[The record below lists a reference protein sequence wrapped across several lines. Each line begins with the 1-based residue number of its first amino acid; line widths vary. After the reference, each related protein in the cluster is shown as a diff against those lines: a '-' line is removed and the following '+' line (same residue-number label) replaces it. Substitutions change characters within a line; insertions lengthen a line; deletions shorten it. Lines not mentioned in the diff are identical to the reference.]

1 MSTKT
6 ISKRVALATVVALGA
21 GVLSLVSVSS
31 ANAAVS
37 LNVAANATDGLTASA
52 AQNQEASA
60 GLIAQGTGTNLAETA
75 TLSAAGTLAVQYVA
89 GATFGGISVS
99 GGTITAA
106 STDGGAGTYVVT
118 GGTLVTVKTTGT
130 TLSALIK
137 PNAGVTS
144 MTVSMYKG
152 LASAATT
159 TSAGTLEKLLTV
171 AVASTSVA
179 DVLSLTNTKTYYN
192 PTTVNTVKTS
202 GYTGADV
209 ASSNYA
215 TSAFFT
221 VAPRDAYNTVL
232 TSAHFV
238 QVSATNG
245 ALVSISNTGT
255 NSTTPIAP
263 SAFAQTSGASG
274 TDPVVQV
281 KAAGTLLNGGST
293 SVTVSIDGVVVGVV
307 PFTFTGKVAKVVLG
321 AAGNGYSGAPTNAK
335 PARMQISFYDGAG
348 TQVYPDASAAYP
360 QTIAKNA
367 NSWKG
372 FGTSYVTMTS
382 QHWPTSTTPGYVYFG
397 CPSGSNVTDAAQMDY
412 TNADGSVVTSNSMAF
427 TCSGDADTYSAKLDK
442 STYKPGDI
450 ATLTVTFK
458 DAKGSLANDN
468 PIGIAVAAPVI
479 SLGGMAPVTAP
490 AANDVTTNGVKTYT
504 YTVGTSTGGYAG
516 SVSFPTVNTNMDG
529 VAQTLSY
536 TIADGGTSLNDV
548 LKGIVSL
555 IASINKQIA
564 ALAKLVAPAK
574 KK

>member
-31 ANAAVS
+31 ANAGVT
-37 LNVAANATDGLTASA
+37 LNVASNAGDGLTPDVG
-52 AQNQEASA
+52 QGTEASV
-60 GLIAQGTGTNLAETA
+60 GLIAQGSGDNLAETA
-75 TLSAAGTLAVQYVA
+75 TLSASGTLAVQYVA
-89 GATFGGISVS
+89 ASNYGGISVS

-106 STDGGAGTYVVT
+106 STDAGSYLAT
-118 GGTLVTVKTTGT
+118 GGTLVTVKTAAT

-152 LASAATT
+152 LALAATS
-159 TSAGTLEKLLTV
+159 TSGGTLQKLLTV
-171 AVASTSVA
+171 AIASTSVA
-179 DVLSLTNTKTYYN
+179 DVLSLTETKTYYN
-192 PTTVNTVKTS
+192 PTTVNTVKS
-202 GYTGADV
+202 SAYTGADV
-209 ASSNYA
+209 ATSNYA
-215 TSAFFT
+215 TSAYFT
-221 VAPRDAYNTVL
+221 VAPRDAYKTVL
-232 TSAHFV
+232 TNKHFV

-245 ALVSISNTGT
+245 ALVSITAGT
-255 NSTTPIAP
+255 NSTTPTAS
-263 SAFAQTSGASG
+263 SAFVATSGSST

-281 KAAGTLLNGGST
+281 KAAGALLNGGST
-293 SVTVSIDGVVVGVV
+293 SVTVSIDGTVVGVV

-335 PARMQISFYDGAG
+335 PARMQLSFYDASG
-348 TQVYPDASAAYP
+348 TQVYPDATAAYP
-360 QTIAKNA
+360 QNIAKNA

-372 FGTSYVTMTS
+372 FGTSNTGNV
-382 QHWPTSTTPGYVYFG
+382 WPLADGTAGYVYFG
-397 CPSGSNVTDAAQMDY
+397 CPSGTNVTDAAQMDY
-412 TNADGSVVTSNSMAF
+412 TNADGSVVSSNSMAF
-427 TCSGDADTYSAKLDK
+427 TCTGDADTYSAKLDK

-458 DAKGSLANDN
+458 DAKGSLANDKAT
-468 PIGIAVAAPVI
+468 GIAVAAPVI
-479 SLGGMAPVTAP
+479 SLGGMTAVTAP

-564 ALAKLVAPAK
+564 ALAKLVAK
-574 KK
+574 K

>member
-31 ANAAVS
+31 ANAAVT
-37 LNVAANATDGLTASA
+37 LNVASNAADGLTAVVTSGS
-52 AQNQEASA
+52 EASV
-60 GLIAQGTGTNLAETA
+60 GLIAQGSGTNLAETA
-75 TLSAAGTLAVQYVA
+75 TLSASGTLAVQYVA
-89 GATFGGISVS
+89 GTTLGGISVS

-106 STDGGAGTYVVT
+106 SADANSYLAT
-118 GGTLVTVKTTGT
+118 GGTLVTGITGGT

-159 TSAGTLEKLLTV
+159 TSGGTLEKLLTV
-171 AVASTSVA
+171 AIASTSVA
-179 DVLSLTNTKTYYN
+179 DVLSLTETKTYYN
-192 PTTVNTVKTS
+192 PTTVNTVKS
-202 GYTGADV
+202 SAYTGADV
-209 ASSNYA
+209 ATSNYA
-215 TSAFFT
+215 TSAYFT
-221 VAPRDAYNTVL
+221 VAPRDAYKTVL
-232 TSAHFV
+232 TNKHFV

-245 ALVSISNTGT
+245 ALVSITAGT
-255 NSTTPIAP
+255 NSTTPTAS
-263 SAFAQTSGASG
+263 SAFVATSGSST

-281 KAAGTLLNGGST
+281 KAAGAVLNGGST
-293 SVTVSIDGVVVGVV
+293 SVTVSIDGTVVGVV

-335 PARMQISFYDGAG
+335 PARMQLSFYDAAG
-348 TQVYPDASAAYP
+348 TQVYPDATAAYP
-360 QTIAKNA
+360 QNLANNA

-372 FGTSYVTMTS
+372 FGTSKTATV
-382 QHWPTSTTPGYVYFG
+382 WPVDGTAGYVYFG
-397 CPSGSNVTDAAQMDY
+397 CPSGTNVTDAAQMDY
-412 TNADGSVVTSNSMAF
+412 TNADGSVVSSNSMAF

-458 DAKGSLANDN
+458 DAKGSLANDKAT
-468 PIGIAVAAPVI
+468 GIAVAAPVI
-479 SLGGMAPVTAP
+479 SLGGMTAVTAP
-490 AANDVTTNGVKTYT
+490 AVSDVTTNGVKTYT

-516 SVSFPTVNTNMDG
+516 SVSFPTVNTNMSG

-536 TIADGGTSLNDV
+536 TIADGATSLNDV

-564 ALAKLVAPAK
+564 ALAKLVAK
-574 KK
+574 K

>member
-31 ANAAVS
+31 ANATVS
-37 LNVAANATDGLTASA
+37 LNVASNAADGLTPVATSGS
-52 AQNQEASA
+52 EAST

-75 TLSAAGTLAVQYVA
+75 TLSATGTLAVQYVA
-89 GATFGGISVS
+89 GANYGGISVS
-99 GGTITAA
+99 GGTITGA
-106 STDGGAGTYVVT
+106 STNALGVSYLVT
-118 GGTLVTVKTTGT
+118 GSTLVTVKTAAT

-144 MTVSMYKG
+144 MTVSMYNG
-152 LASAATT
+152 LALAATT
-159 TSAGTLEKLLTV
+159 TSGGTLEKLLTV
-171 AVASTSVA
+171 AVASSSVA

-192 PTTVNTVKTS
+192 PTTVNTVQTS

-215 TSAFFT
+215 RSAFFT

-232 TSAHFV
+232 TSAHYV

-245 ALVSISNTGT
+245 ALVSITQGT
-255 NSTTPIAP
+255 NSTAPTVSTGFIA
-263 SAFAQTSGASG
+263 TSGSAS

-281 KAAGTLLNGGST
+281 KAAGTVAAGGST
-293 SVTVSIDGVVVGVV
+293 TVTVSIDGTVVGVV

-321 AAGNGYSGAPTNAK
+321 APGNGYSGAPINAK
-335 PARMQISFYDGAG
+335 PNRMQISFYDAAG
-348 TQVYPDASAAYP
+348 TQVYPDGSAAYP

-367 NSWKG
+367 NAWKG
-372 FGTSYVTMTS
+372 FGTSNTTYT
-382 QHWPTSTTPGYVYFG
+382 WPTADGLNLGYVYFG
-397 CPSGSNVTDAAQMDY
+397 CPSGTNVTDAAAMDY
-412 TNADGSVVTSNSMAF
+412 TNADGTVVTSNSMGF
-427 TCSGDADTYSAKLDK
+427 TCSGDADTYKATLDK

-458 DAKGSLANDN
+458 DAKGSLADDKAT
-468 PIGIAVAAPVI
+468 GIAAAAPVI
-479 SLGGMAPVTAP
+479 SLGGMTAVTAP
-490 AANDVTTNGVKTYT
+490 AVNDYTTNGVKTYT

-516 SVSFPTVNTNMDG
+516 SVSFPTVNLNDG

-564 ALAKLVAPAK
+564 ALAKLVTK
-574 KK
+574 K

>member
-37 LNVAANATDGLTASA
+37 LNVASNAADGLTAVVTSGS
-52 AQNQEASA
+52 EASV

-89 GATFGGISVS
+89 GATYGGISVS

-106 STDGGAGTYVVT
+106 SADTGGYLAT
-118 GGTLVTVKTTGT
+118 GGTLVTGKTGGT

-152 LASAATT
+152 LPTAATT

-192 PTTVNTVKTS
+192 PTTVNTVQTS

-215 TSAFFT
+215 KSAFFT

-245 ALVSISNTGT
+245 ALVSITAGT
-255 NSTTPIAP
+255 NSTTPTASTGFIA
-263 SAFAQTSGASG
+263 TSGNIT

-281 KAAGTLLNGGST
+281 KAAGTVAAGGST
-293 SVTVSIDGVVVGVV
+293 TVTVSIDGTVVGVV

-335 PARMQISFYDGAG
+335 PARMQISFYDAAG
-348 TQVYPDASAAYP
+348 TQVYPDGSAAYP
-360 QTIAKNA
+360 QIIAKNA
-367 NSWKG
+367 NAWKG
-372 FGTSYVTMTS
+372 FGTSLTANT
-382 QHWPTSTTPGYVYFG
+382 WPLADGTAGYIYFG
-397 CPSGSNVTDAAQMDY
+397 CPSGTNVTDAAQMDY
-412 TNADGSVVTSNSMAF
+412 TNADGTVVTSNSMGF
-427 TCSGDADTYSAKLDK
+427 TCSGDADTYTAKLDK

-458 DAKGSLANDN
+458 DLKGSLANDKAT
-468 PIGIAVAAPVI
+468 GIAAAAPVI
-479 SLGGMAPVTAP
+479 SLGGMTAVTAP
-490 AANDVTTNGVKTYT
+490 AVNDYTTNGVKTYT

-516 SVSFPTVNTNMDG
+516 SVSFPTVNANDG

-564 ALAKLVAPAK
+564 ALAKLVTK
-574 KK
+574 K

>member
-21 GVLSLVSVSS
+21 GVLSLVSVSTANAIPS
-31 ANAAVS
+31 ANVT
-37 LNVAANATDGLTASA
+37 LNVAKNAADGIAAASTAGSP
-52 AQNQEASA
+52 ASV
-60 GLIAQGTGTNLAETA
+60 GLIAQGTGTGLAETA
-75 TLSAAGTLAVQYVA
+75 TLSATGKIAVEYTPSAGIP
-89 GATFGGISVS
+89 GIQ
-99 GGTITAA
+99 
-106 STDGGAGTYVVT
+106 VT
-118 GGTLVTVKTTGT
+118 GGTIYSVTQNGGSLLVTGGTYVSGATSTT
-130 TLSALIK
+130 TLTALIA
-137 PNAGVTS
+137 PNAGVSS
-144 MTVSMYKG
+144 MTVGMYKG
-152 LASAATT
+152 VTT
-159 TSAGTLEKLLTV
+159 LSTTPSAGTLENLLTV
-171 AVASTSVA
+171 AIAATSVA

-209 ASSNYA
+209 ATSNYA

-232 TSAHFV
+232 TSAHYV

-245 ALVSISNTGT
+245 ALVSITQGT
-255 NSTTPIAP
+255 NSTTPTVSTGFIA
-263 SAFAQTSGASG
+263 TSGSAS

-281 KAAGTLLNGGST
+281 KAAGAVAAGGST
-293 SVTVSIDGVVVGVV
+293 SVTVSIDGTVVGVV

-335 PARMQISFYDGAG
+335 PARMQLSFYDASG
-348 TQVYPDASAAYP
+348 TQVYPDNTSAYP
-360 QTIAKNA
+360 QTLAKNVNA
-367 NSWKG
+367 WKG
-372 FGTSYVTMTS
+372 FGTSNTANV
-382 QHWPTSTTPGYVYFG
+382 WPLSDGTAGYVYFG
-397 CPSGSNVTDAAQMDY
+397 CPSGTNVTDAAAMDY
-412 TNADGSVVTSNSMAF
+412 TNADGTVVTSNSMGF
-427 TCSGDADTYSAKLDK
+427 TCSGDADTYTAKLDK

-458 DAKGSLANDN
+458 DLKGSLANDKAT
-468 PIGIAVAAPVI
+468 GIAAADPVI
-479 SLGGMAPVTAP
+479 SLGGMTAVTAP
-490 AANDVTTNGVKTYT
+490 AVNDYTTNGVKTYT

-516 SVSFPTVNTNMDG
+516 SVSFPTVNLNDG

-564 ALAKLVAPAK
+564 ALAKLVTK
-574 KK
+574 K

>member
-31 ANAAVS
+31 ANAAVT
-37 LNVAANATDGLTASA
+37 LNVASNASDGLTADVTNA
-52 AQNQEASA
+52 TPASV
-60 GLIAQGTGTNLAETA
+60 GLIAQGTGINLAESA
-75 TLSAAGTLAVQYVA
+75 TLSATGTLAVQYVS
-89 GATFGGISVS
+89 GNLRPGISVS
-99 GGTITAA
+99 GGTITGA
-106 STDGGAGTYVVT
+106 SADAGGYLVTGSTLVT
-118 GGTLVTVKTTGT
+118 GGTASVTLV
-130 TLSALIK
+130 ALIK
-137 PNAGVTS
+137 PTAGVSS
-144 MTVSMYKG
+144 MTVSMYNG
-152 LASAATT
+152 LAASATT
-159 TSAGTLEKLLTV
+159 TSAGTLDKLLTV
-171 AVASTSVA
+171 AIASTSVA
-179 DVLSLTNTKTYYN
+179 DVLSLTETKTYYN

-209 ASSNYA
+209 ASANYA
-215 TSAFFT
+215 TSAYFT
-221 VAPRDAYNTVL
+221 VAPRDAYKTAL
-232 TSAHFV
+232 TNKHFV

-245 ALVSISNTGT
+245 ALVSITQGT
-255 NSTTPIAP
+255 NGTTPIAS
-263 SAFAQTSGASG
+263 SAFVQTSGNAT

-281 KAAGTLLNGGST
+281 KAAGAVAAGGST
-293 SVTVSIDGVVVGVV
+293 SVTVSIDGTVVGVV

-335 PARMQISFYDGAG
+335 PARMQLSFYDVSG

-367 NSWKG
+367 NAWKG
-372 FGTSYVTMTS
+372 FGTSNTANV
-382 QHWPTSTTPGYVYFG
+382 WPLADGTLGYVYFG
-397 CPSGSNVTDAAQMDY
+397 CPSGTNVTDAAAMDY

-442 STYKPGDI
+442 STYKPGEI

-458 DAKGSLANDN
+458 DAKGSLANDKAT
-468 PIGIAVAAPVI
+468 GIAVAAPVI
-479 SLGGMAPVTAP
+479 SLGGMTAVTAP

-564 ALAKLVAPAK
+564 ALAKLVAK
-574 KK
+574 K

>member
-31 ANAAVS
+31 ANAAVT
-37 LNVAANATDGLTASA
+37 LNVADNATDGLTASA
-52 AQNQEASA
+52 ASGSEASV
-60 GLIAQGTGTNLAETA
+60 GLIARGTLDNLAETA
-75 TLSAAGTLAVQYVA
+75 TLSATGTLAVQYVA
-89 GATFGGISVS
+89 GATYGGISVS

-106 STDGGAGTYVVT
+106 SVNGSGSYLAT
-118 GGTLVTVKTTGT
+118 GGTLVTVKTAAT

-152 LASAATT
+152 LALAATT

-245 ALVSISNTGT
+245 ALVSITAGT
-255 NSTTPIAP
+255 NSTTPTASTGFIA
-263 SAFAQTSGASG
+263 TSGNAT

-281 KAAGTLLNGGST
+281 KAAGAVAAGGST
-293 SVTVSIDGVVVGVV
+293 TVTVSIDGTVVGVV

-335 PARMQISFYDGAG
+335 PARMQLSFYDASG
-348 TQVYPDASAAYP
+348 TQVYPDGSAAYP
-360 QTIAKNA
+360 QNIAKNA

-372 FGTSYVTMTS
+372 FGTSNTANV
-382 QHWPTSTTPGYVYFG
+382 WPLADGTAGYVYFG
-397 CPSGSNVTDAAQMDY
+397 CPSGTNVTDAAQMDY

-442 STYKPGDI
+442 SSYKPGDI

-458 DAKGSLANDN
+458 DVKGSLANDKAT
-468 PIGIAVAAPVI
+468 GIAVAAPVI
-479 SLGGMAPVTAP
+479 SLGGMTAVTAP

-516 SVSFPTVNTNMDG
+516 SVSFPTVNLLDG

-564 ALAKLVAPAK
+564 ALAKLVTK
-574 KK
+574 K

>member
-31 ANAAVS
+31 ANAAVT
-37 LNVAANATDGLTASA
+37 LNVASNAADGLTASVISGS
-52 AQNQEASA
+52 EASV

-89 GATFGGISVS
+89 GATYGGISVS

-106 STDGGAGTYVVT
+106 SADYGSYLVT
-118 GGTLVTVKTTGT
+118 GGTLVTGKTGGT

-152 LASAATT
+152 LATAATT

-171 AVASTSVA
+171 AIASSSVA
-179 DVLSLTNTKTYYN
+179 DVLSLTNTKIYYN
-192 PTTVNTVKTS
+192 PTTVATTQSS

-209 ASSNYA
+209 ATSNYA

-232 TSAHFV
+232 TNTHFV

-245 ALVSISNTGT
+245 ALVSISNSGT
-255 NSTTPIAP
+255 NAITPTAP
-263 SAFAQTSGASG
+263 SAFVATSGSSG

-281 KAAGTLLNGGST
+281 KAAGTVLAGGST
-293 SVTVSIDGVVVGVV
+293 TVTVSIDGVVVGTA

-321 AAGNGYSGAPTNAK
+321 AAGNGYSGASTSAAPN
-335 PARMQISFYDGAG
+335 RMSIAFYDAAG
-348 TQVYPDASAAYP
+348 STVYPASGTPTTYP
-360 QTIAKNA
+360 AGLAKNA
-367 NSWKG
+367 NAWKG
-372 FGTSYVTMTS
+372 FGTSYGTPAY
-382 QHWPTSTTPGYVYFG
+382 PTSSTTGYVYFG
-397 CPSGSNVTDAAQMDY
+397 CPSGTNVTDAAVMDY
-412 TNADGSVVTSNSMAF
+412 TNADGTVVSSNSSTF
-427 TCSGDADTYSAKLDK
+427 TCSGIADVYSAKLDK
-442 STYKPGDI
+442 ATYKPGDI

-458 DAKGSLANDN
+458 DSKGSLANDN
-468 PIGIAVAAPVI
+468 PLGIAAAAPVI
-479 SLGGMAPVTAP
+479 SLGGMTAVTAP
-490 AANDVTTNGVKTYT
+490 AINDVTTNGVKTYI

-516 SVSFPTVNTNMDG
+516 SASFPTVNALDG

-564 ALAKLVAPAK
+564 ALAKLVAK
-574 KK
+574 K